1 MKGLQFS
8 FLAGIILVVVIV
20 AVGFL
25 FLFPLTQIDIRSLFG
40 LQPILGTPGSGGTP
54 SQNYPTFQEL
64 TIPHIISAEGQAYY
78 APEITCAVSNDIY
91 DDFTRFGNAGVRENC
106 EAETQGGLKAEPL
119 GSCLVGLGSF
129 NANINTITSQ
139 ADIDSANSRLSTYQ
153 CQVSQGA
160 SGGFD
165 EVELNSQF
173 SLKTVGSRN
182 FCTGQFSTSAGD

>member
-20 AVGFL
+20 AVGVL

-64 TIPHIISAEGQAYY
+64 TIPHIISVEGQPYY

-91 DDFTRFGNAGVRENC
+91 DDFTRFGNAGVRETC
-106 EAETQGGLKAEPL
+106 EFETRD
-119 GSCLVGLGSF
+119 GSKPDPFGRCLVSLGSF
-129 NANINTITSQ
+129 EGT
-139 ADIDSANSRLSTYQ
+139 
-153 CQVSQGA
+153 
-160 SGGFD
+160 
-165 EVELNSQF
+165 
-173 SLKTVGSRN
+173 
-182 FCTGQFSTSAGD
+182 